1 MKKIYEDTE
10 VTIRVKDGLSK
21 SFKTKK
27 GVRQECVLSPTLFN
41 LYIADL
47 DRWFEKRGI
56 GGIRLGKD
64 RIWSLAYA
72 DDIVLL
78 AKNKEALENMM
89 QTLKRFLKDR
99 KMILCTEKTK
109 VVIFNKTGNKVGD
122 SWKWEKKK

>member
-1 MKKIYEDTE
+1 M
-10 VTIRVKDGLSK
+10 
-21 SFKTKK
+21 
-27 GVRQECVLSPTLFN
+27 LSPTLFN

-56 GGIRLGKD
+56 GGIRLGKN
-64 RIWSLAYA
+64 RIWLLAYA

-78 AKNKEALENMM
+78 AKNKEALEDMM

-109 VVIFNKTGNKVGD
+109 VVIFNKTV
-122 SWKWEKKK
+122 KWEIAGNGRKKK